1 MREASSEIDEFIEEY
16 CIAVLNTQSEEEV
29 EIIEQRLIVTLQ
41 DLGLSEDHI
50 QNILSQ
56 IDEKLNEEM
65 SVDKNFEVNTELGV
79 ENQISKQNV
88 QDIGASFLGIGGA
101 ALIAVI
107 ALKKKNL
114 KNRKE
119 KNNFKK

>member
-16 CIAVLNTQSEEEV
+16 CIAVLNAQSEEEV
-29 EIIEQRLIVTLQ
+29 EIIEERLIVTLQ

-88 QDIGASFLGIGGA
+88 QDIGTSFLGIGGSSLNCCYSA
-101 ALIAVI
+101 
-107 ALKKKNL
+107 
-114 KNRKE
+114 
-119 KNNFKK
+119 